1 MEKRLQIVLI
11 MRWFILSVFPAIE
24 RKIIASPFC
33 SLSARQKMSSLFNQE
48 TENRIKE
55 NSLMENEINVYGYF
69 EFAKTKGHFYV
80 EWLYYLNHEEFLRK
94 MNLRYPTATEAEI
107 KNIVRIYLQP
117 VSDEQSNDKGE
128 GGGKGEGLHG
138 LRISRTFLQE
148 DISKLRWIIII
159 RGWMRIMKPI
169 YIFRNIHFDDYS
181 LNIYKIK

>member
-1 MEKRLQIVLI
+1 M
-11 MRWFILSVFPAIE
+11 FSF
-24 RKIIASPFC
+24 
-33 SLSARQKMSSLFNQE
+33 FNQE

-159 RGWMRIMKPI
+159 RG
-169 YIFRNIHFDDYS
+169 
-181 LNIYKIK
+181 